1 MGHSMV
7 GINRKTLAI
16 VVVLGVGA
24 LIAVNVFN
32 VSVST
37 LGYIALFGF
46 MFLMHGSHGGMHG
59 GHHDDTRR
67 DEHAGHTVESTRDDN
82 AKAIAV
88 DSNARGLGTDDQAK
102 AVKQEESH
110 RHHGC

>member
-1 MGHSMV
+1 MGHLMI

-16 VVVLGVGA
+16 VVVLGVAA
-24 LIAVNVFN
+24 LVAVNVFN

-37 LGYIALFGF
+37 IGYIALFGF
-46 MFLMHGSHGGMHG
+46 MLLMHG
-59 GHHDDTRR
+59 GHGDDTRR
-67 DEHAGHTVESTRDDN
+67 DEHAGHAVESTRDDN
-82 AKAIAV
+82 AKAIAA
-88 DSNARGLGTDDQAK
+88 DSNARGLASNDQAK